1 MGHFFI
7 NLSILIGNY
16 QENYLYNMN
25 IGINYGQVIY
35 VLEKLK
41 DCLLKNENRKE
52 LYLATI
58 VFGLGLIFSIID
70 FQFIKNERI
79 INYFPFFNLIAYNNN
94 SISIFACY
102 FWILSITVL
111 TIAIIFFC
119 NRQKRNLLKNDL
131 LCLSITW
138 LILLLSYVATM
149 SCTLWGITNITS
161 LSNFNSEI
169 ITNVSTFL
177 EYDSLI
183 AYKYIRTYKD
193 GSFKEGTA
201 LTFNFVICF
210 IGAVFSLILSLISK
224 QLESKK
230 NKTNK

>member
-7 NLSILIGNY
+7 NLSILKGNY

-79 INYFPFFNLIAYNNN
+79 IYYFPFFNLIAYNNN

-111 TIAIIFFC
+111 VIIIIFLF
-119 NRQKRNLLKNDL
+119 NKQKREKLKNDL
-131 LCLSITW
+131 VCLVVLWS
-138 LILLLSYVATM
+138 ILLASYLVTM
-149 SCTLWGITNITS
+149 SCTLWAITDITS
-161 LSNFNSEI
+161 LSSFNSEI

-177 EYDSLI
+177 EYKSLV
-183 AYKYIRTYKD
+183 AYKYVRTFKD

-201 LTFNFVICF
+201 ISLNFTICF
-210 IGAVFSLILSLISK
+210 VGSVLSLILSLISK

-230 NKTNK
+230 NSHNK

>member
-1 MGHFFI
+1 
-7 NLSILIGNY
+7 
-16 QENYLYNMN
+16 
-25 IGINYGQVIY
+25 
-35 VLEKLK
+35 
-41 DCLLKNENRKE
+41 
-52 LYLATI
+52 
-58 VFGLGLIFSIID
+58 
-70 FQFIKNERI
+70 
-79 INYFPFFNLIAYNNN
+79 
-94 SISIFACY
+94 
-102 FWILSITVL
+102 
-111 TIAIIFFC
+111 
-119 NRQKRNLLKNDL
+119 
-131 LCLSITW
+131 
-138 LILLLSYVATM
+138 M